1 MMSWLVTTLAAAA
14 AAAAVP
20 HPLKLDVSDD
30 GGLLVIKVVGEAPA
44 AWSGKYQLEVMGGP
58 PGGSSQSVQGGA
70 ATLRPGRPVTVATV
84 RLGNGNQE
92 IWTAHL
98 HVTPAAGGAYD
109 EEWRSQP

>member
-1 MMSWLVTTLAAAA
+1 MMMSLVATILAAAA
-14 AAAAVP
+14 AVAAP
-20 HPLKLDVSDD
+20 HPLKLDVNED

-70 ATLRPGRPVTVATV
+70 ATLRPGKPVTVATV

-92 IWTAHL
+92 VWTAHL
-98 HVTPAAGGAYD
+98 HVSPAAGAAYD
-109 EEWRSQP
+109 EEWRSRP